1 MKITPLEIR
10 QKNFEVNFRGYNK
23 DEVNAFLLTLSQE
36 WERLMDEA
44 KELRIKLETAEKE
57 VAKLREVESS
67 LFKTLKTAEDT
78 GSNLIEQSRQT
89 AELLLRET
97 QLKADAV
104 LNEAKTKAKDL
115 TDEAELHSRQR
126 MAEMEMRLK
135 SLAENYRKLE
145 NTRDDLLQDLKRIS
159 QDTIER
165 AERIRNGNK
174 DFDVDLHVSTATK
187 EMHKV
192 VYPNKSV
199 DYTPPKAEKNPVPQG
214 ANMPLISE
222 PEPELITQETVS
234 VEVKGTKKITS
245 FFDEIE

>member
-1 MKITPLEIR
+1 MKVTPLEIR

-44 KELRIKLETAEKE
+44 KELRLKLEASEKE
-57 VAKLREVESS
+57 VAKLREVENS

-78 GSNLIEQSRQT
+78 GSNLIEQSRQA

-115 TDEAELHSRQR
+115 TDEAELHARQR
-126 MAEMEMRLK
+126 LAEMEMRLK
-135 SLAENYRKLE
+135 ALAENYKKLE
-145 NTRDDLLQDLKRIS
+145 NTRDDLLHELRRIA
-159 QDTIER
+159 QDTLER
-165 AERIRNGNK
+165 AERIRTGNK
-174 DFDVDLHVSTATK
+174 NFDVDQHVSTATK
-187 EMHKV
+187 ELYNV
-192 VYPNKSV
+192 VYPNKQV
-199 DYTPPKAEKNPVPQG
+199 EHTPPKNQLPVTPPVEEP
-214 ANMPLISE
+214 ALAE
-222 PEPELITQETVS
+222 PEPL
-234 VEVKGTKKITS
+234 VKQAVAAQVRDTRKVTS

>member
-44 KELRIKLETAEKE
+44 KELRLKLESSEKE

-78 GSNLIEQSRQT
+78 GSHLIEQSRQS

-97 QLKADAV
+97 QLKADAL

-115 TDEAELHSRQR
+115 TDEAELHARQR

-135 SLAENYRKLE
+135 ALSENYKKLE
-145 NTRDDLLQDLKRIS
+145 STRDDMLHELKRIA
-159 QDTIER
+159 QDTMER
-165 AERIRNGNK
+165 AERIRSNNK
-174 DFDVDLHVSTATK
+174 DFDVDFHITQAAK
-187 EMHKV
+187 EFQKIV
-192 VYPNKSV
+192 QPNK
-199 DYTPPKAEKNPVPQG
+199 YTDNAPPKAEDAPPPIRKVVTPEPVP
-214 ANMPLISE
+214 
-222 PEPELITQETVS
+222 ELVMEQPMA
-234 VEVKGTKKITS
+234 VEAKGTKKITS